1 MSDLRPE
8 DRIWI
13 ERMEREL
20 RPEPMDARRALAFRR
35 ELEERL
41 ARRDARRRVVWPT
54 LVAAAAATAL
64 ALWLVRPVDPTPNGV
79 GSDPTELAA
88 VDSFVDPDAASG
100 ELGAV
105 EDYLPGDYLVL
116 AALLEDDA
124 TP

>member
-13 ERMEREL
+13 ERIEREL

-41 ARRDARRRVVWPT
+41 ARRDARRRVAWPT
-54 LVAAAAATAL
+54 LVTATAAAAL
-64 ALWLVRPVDPTPNGV
+64 ALWLVRPSDPTPNGV
-79 GSDPTELAA
+79 GGDSTGLAA

-105 EDYLPGDYLVL
+105 EEYLPGDYLLL
-116 AALLEDDA
+116 ADLLDD
-124 TP
+124 TSP